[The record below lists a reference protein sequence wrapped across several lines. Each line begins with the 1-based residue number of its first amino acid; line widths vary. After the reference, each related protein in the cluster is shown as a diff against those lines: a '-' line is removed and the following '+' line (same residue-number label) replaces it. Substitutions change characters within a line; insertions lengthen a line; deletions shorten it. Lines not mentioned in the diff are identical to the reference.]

1 MSNSLQPHG
10 LQLASLLCPALF
22 PWIFSNSCAL
32 SQWCHPTISSS
43 ASHYSSCPHSFPASG
58 PFQWAGSL
66 NQVAKVFGISASVL
80 PMNIQGWFPLGLTVL
95 MSLQTKELSKVFS
108 SSTIQKH
115 NSSQFN
121 PLYGLILTCVHDYWK
136 YQALTIQSFVNKVM
150 SLLFSIL
157 SCFVKA
163 FLSRSK
169 HLLLSWVH
177 S

>member
-1 MSNSLQPHG
+1 
-10 LQLASLLCPALF
+10 
-22 PWIFSNSCAL
+22 
-32 SQWCHPTISSS
+32 
-43 ASHYSSCPHSFPASG
+43 
-58 PFQWAGSL
+58 
-66 NQVAKVFGISASVL
+66 
-80 PMNIQGWFPLGLTVL
+80 

-177 S
+177 SQLSRKESACNEGNRGLIPGLGRFPLSTTNWHLPRSLPMTEQQGHLPSAPREIELNAAIAIDLQQPLREFRVE